1 MNYCACNQYLYS
13 EPVPMNFDQ
22 AKALRLQQWRSTLD
36 DHDFRMQ
43 NPEAHRQTLHE
54 MSSALVS
61 EGLIDELQRFD
72 LNEMANAAY
81 WHAVEELHT
90 SPARYCGASAYDVLR
105 CGSTELLGKIGCSIF
120 YASSTLTKGKRS
132 SYDGKIYR
140 DATGANLVFN
150 PSGVVAR
157 ITGLILTLPD
167 GQQYDLIETGRTVE
181 GVIYEP
187 IEDPDLYRA
196 LLDAAQVSKE
206 GCDLR
211 AFERV
216 RPRLDLAR
224 FRICTACLDRFDRR
238 EDCPTCAGRGFVT
251 KPAATGLP

>member
-1 MNYCACNQYLYS
+1 
-13 EPVPMNFDQ
+13 MNFDQ
-22 AKALRLQQWRSTLD
+22 AKVLRLQQWRSTLH

-43 NPEAHRQTLHE
+43 NPEAHRQTLHS
-54 MSSALVS
+54 MSSALVT
-61 EGLIDELQRFD
+61 EGLIDELQQFD

-81 WHAVEELHT
+81 WHAVEELQTASGH
-90 SPARYCGASAYDVLR
+90 YCGASAYDVMR
-105 CGSTELLGKIGCSIF
+105 HGSSELFGKIGRSIF
-120 YASSTLTKGKRS
+120 YAASTLADGTRS

-150 PSGVVAR
+150 SSGVVAR
-157 ITGLILTLPD
+157 ITGLTLTLPD
-167 GQQYDLIETGRTVE
+167 GQQYNLIETGRTVE
-181 GVIYEP
+181 GVNYEP

-196 LLDAAQVSKE
+196 LVDVAQVAQE
-206 GCDLR
+206 CRDLR

-224 FRICTACLDRFDRR
+224 FRICPACLDRFDRR
-238 EDCPTCAGRGFVT
+238 EDCPTCVGRGFVT

>member
-1 MNYCACNQYLYS
+1 
-13 EPVPMNFDQ
+13 MNFDQ

-54 MSSALVS
+54 MSSALVI

-81 WHAVEELHT
+81 WHAVEELHA
-90 SPARYCGASAYDVLR
+90 SPARYCGASAYDVLSR
-105 CGSTELLGKIGCSIF
+105 GNRELFGRIGQSIF
-120 YASSTLTKGKRS
+120 YAASTPADSERF

-140 DATGANLVFN
+140 DTTGANLVFN
-150 PSGVVAR
+150 PSGVVAS
-157 ITGLILTLPD
+157 ITGLTLTLPD

-181 GVIYEP
+181 GVTYEP

-196 LLDAAQVSKE
+196 LVDAAQVAQE
-206 GCDLR
+206 CRDLR
-211 AFERV
+211 TFERV
-216 RPRLDLAR
+216 RPLIDLAR
-224 FRICTACLDRFDRR
+224 FGTCPDCLDRFERC
-238 EDCPTCAGRGFVT
+238 EDCPSCAGRGFVT